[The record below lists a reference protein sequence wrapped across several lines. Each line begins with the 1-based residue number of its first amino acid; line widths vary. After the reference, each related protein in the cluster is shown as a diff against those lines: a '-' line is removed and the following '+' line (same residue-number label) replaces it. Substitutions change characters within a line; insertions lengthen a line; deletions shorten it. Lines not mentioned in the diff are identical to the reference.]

1 MGRPSK
7 LTPKQWAEVERRFLM
22 GEKADDLGREFRI
35 SGSSIRERFS
45 SLRGKV
51 KTVADQLVSSE
62 QALRSLPVSAQLSAL
77 QLADELRAIS
87 MHLASAARY
96 SSATSHRLAGIA
108 HAEVQKIDD
117 AAPLEASMAS
127 LRNVSALTE
136 LANKSATI
144 GLNLL
149 AANKD
154 VVKPATPDGS
164 DKGELLKQL
173 ASGLPD

>member
-7 LTPKQWAEVERRFLM
+7 LTPKQWAEVERRFLL
-22 GEKADDLGREFRI
+22 GEKADDLGREFGV

-45 SLRGKV
+45 ALRGKV
-51 KTVADQLVSSE
+51 KVVADQLVSSE
-62 QALRSLPVSAQLSAL
+62 QALRALPVSAQLSAL

-87 MHLASAARY
+87 MHLASAAKY

-117 AAPLEASMAS
+117 AAPLDASMAS
-127 LRNVSALTE
+127 LRNVAVLTDM
-136 LANKSATI
+136 ANKSATI
-144 GLNLL
+144 GLNLI

-154 VVKPATPDGS
+154 VLRPPTPEGGDRL
-164 DKGELLKQL
+164 DLLRQL
-173 ASGLPD
+173 AGSLPD